1 MKKNQK
7 ITKNGYELIG
17 FPMETMNITQG
28 NNGQL
33 SHKGVNALDIA
44 GKDTGIEPTYAPVSM
59 HLVAT
64 DSYANGNA
72 VFMESDKKVMFA
84 DGTIDYATFMF
95 LHDNYIADIAQV
107 KKFAQGQE
115 FGDEGTAGYATGNH
129 CHFEV
134 AKGKFKHMYD
144 RNGYGTYYLPGSISA
159 DKACVIDGTTVKNGA
174 GMAWKKSDQIGGSQP
189 TPTTPAPQPS
199 GKKWTQD
206 CVLRVGDT
214 VKSVSCGIAA
224 IPGTRSAIQGNLV
237 NVPALGGLVPL
248 ADVDE
253 AADTRDG
260 KNDDYLANT
269 NARVFYLPKKV
280 IAIDAARDLCKCEGC
295 DYWIK
300 CGPLMALR

>member
-159 DKACVIDGTTVKNGA
+159 DKACVVDGTTIKNGA
-174 GMAWKKSDQIGGSQP
+174 GMAWKKSDQTGGSQP
-189 TPTTPAPQPS
+189 TTKDPYTTNL
-199 GKKWTQD
+199 KWIQET
-206 CVLRVGDT
+206 
-214 VKSVSCGIAA
+214 
-224 IPGTRSAIQGNLV
+224 GTATF
-237 NVPALGGLVPL
+237 
-248 ADVDE
+248 
-253 AADTRDG
+253 TRDKIRIHKDTPDGEVIGGVTYNSGQSVCYIAKCAYKGHRWVKYLRASGGYGVVAVSGSEVHG
-260 KNDDYLANT
+260 KDPWAT
-269 NARVFYLPKKV
+269 FK
-280 IAIDAARDLCKCEGC
+280 
-295 DYWIK
+295 
-300 CGPLMALR
+300 

>member
-159 DKACVIDGTTVKNGA
+159 DKACVIDGTTVKNGN

-189 TPTTPAPQPS
+189 TTKDPYTTNL
-199 GKKWTQD
+199 KWIQEN
-206 CVLRVGDT
+206 
-214 VKSVSCGIAA
+214 
-224 IPGTRSAIQGNLV
+224 GTATF
-237 NVPALGGLVPL
+237 
-248 ADVDE
+248 
-253 AADTRDG
+253 TRDKIRIHKDTPDGEVIGGVTYKSGQSVRYIAKCAYKGHRWVKYVRQSGGYGVVAVSGSEVHG
-260 KNDDYLANT
+260 KDPWAT
-269 NARVFYLPKKV
+269 FK
-280 IAIDAARDLCKCEGC
+280 
-295 DYWIK
+295 
-300 CGPLMALR
+300 

>member
-159 DKACVIDGTTVKNGA
+159 DKACVVDGTTIKNGA
-174 GMAWKKSDQIGGSQP
+174 GMAWKKSGQTGGSQP
-189 TPTTPAPQPS
+189 TTKDPYTTNL
-199 GKKWTQD
+199 KWIPENGVATFIVD
-206 CVLRVGDT
+206 CVNIHRDSPDGPV
-214 VKSVSCGIAA
+214 
-224 IPGTRSAIQGNLV
+224 IPGVQYNSGQSVQYFAKCAYKGHRWVKYHRA
-237 NVPALGGLVPL
+237 GGGV
-248 ADVDE
+248 
-253 AADTRDG
+253 
-260 KNDDYLANT
+260 
-269 NARVFYLPKKV
+269 
-280 IAIDAARDLCKCEGC
+280 GC
-295 DYWIK
+295 VAVSNSEKWGVEPWATFK
-300 CGPLMALR
+300 